1 VNWTAN
7 WGGKGTRLT
16 GMLPPSQ
23 SLVSKEKDH
32 REKNG
37 GAATSCWN
45 IRGQPGA
52 KHTACDSFF
61 ACGWTDSMPRFEL
74 STRPPA
80 VRGGGFWRFCVPYS
94 QGVYCSRFVER
105 RDSIPEEA
113 CTQLPLKLLFFRA
126 IRNGTGRS
134 VAEFLLV
141 RIPAGTHAA
150 CSHRCKFLL

>member
-1 VNWTAN
+1 M
-7 WGGKGTRLT
+7 GTRLT

-37 GAATSCWN
+37 GAVTSCWN
-45 IRGQPGA
+45 TGGSRKQSILPVIISSRVAGFTLWPGSN
-52 KHTACDSFF
+52 CQLDLRQ
-61 ACGWTDSMPRFEL
+61 CI
-74 STRPPA
+74 
-80 VRGGGFWRFCVPYS
+80 GGFWRFCVPDS

-141 RIPAGTHAA
+141 RTPAGTHAA